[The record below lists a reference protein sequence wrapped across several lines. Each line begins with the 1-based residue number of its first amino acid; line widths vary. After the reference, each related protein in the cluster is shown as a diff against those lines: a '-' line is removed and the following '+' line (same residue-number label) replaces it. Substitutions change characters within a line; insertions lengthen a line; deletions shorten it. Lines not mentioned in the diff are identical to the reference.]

1 MSSSA
6 ADATR
11 PEPTQWQLDPIFSA
25 HVKLLS
31 AQLALMPDAVADG
44 SVAWLSNHPVRYVDI
59 MGIVINVVRVVRV
72 VMLPV
77 PAMCRAISPSACL
90 SRTTS

>member
-77 PAMCRAISPSACL
+77 QAMRRATSPSACL
-90 SRTTS
+90 SRTMS